1 MRKTYI
7 IARILKEVEEIRKQ
21 IEVMGVKSGKC
32 EHEFEKLSYCCDDDY
47 GIQEST
53 VWGRGYKEKTLCY
66 CKKCGQV
73 FAKDPGC

>member
-21 IEVMGVKSGKC
+21 IEIMNINNGKC
-32 EHEFEKLSYCCDDDY
+32 KHKLSELKYYYDDDWDNK
-47 GIQEST
+47 GSA
-53 VWGRGYKEKTLCY
+53 VWNEEWKEKTLCY

-73 FAKDPGC
+73 FARDKE

>member
-21 IEVMGVKSGKC
+21 IEIMNINNGKC
-32 EHEFEKLSYCCDDDY
+32 KHKLSELKYYDDWDNK
-47 GIQEST
+47 GSAFWNEEC
-53 VWGRGYKEKTLCY
+53 KEKTLCY

-73 FAKDPGC
+73 FVRDKG

>member
-21 IEVMGVKSGKC
+21 IEIMNVKSGKC
-32 EHEFEKLSYCCDDDY
+32 EHEFAKLSYCCDADY
-47 GIQEST
+47 DIKDSA
-53 VWGRGYKEKTLCY
+53 VWSWDRGYKEKTFCY

-73 FAKDPGC
+73 FVRD